1 MAVSKDDLVIN
12 ISADTVEYDK
22 ALEDSQKKT
31 SFLQS
36 AIDALSDEIKRFSSV
51 AEGSMRSY
59 ENSLDAV
66 NKSIESMHDISS
78 KTYGILD
85 AAMASFAA
93 FAGIKVVSK
102 IVSANQAFEMLNS
115 TVSKVPLFLNAFS
128 KSTLGIGVSVSSAI
142 VGLGLL
148 GSALEKSNND
158 FVRITGTVIKLAAI
172 VSGGLSAMLLSLAS
186 FVGGIFEKAGLK
198 MQESIQLAIAEFDKF
213 EDATRSLNFVIK
225 ALSKTFSNGLGNNE
239 QWRSAMDDLRSTTLY
254 TTADITSSV
263 MTLVKAGATI
273 GLSFEQQVTLL
284 KRSADI
290 AASSGKSLDSVVSS
304 LLGSLQSAAPQELSL
319 VDYGVDVSNAAVST
333 SKYIK
338 TIGLSVNQLDRQG
351 LAQARLNT
359 VLEQTDSLTGAAADR
374 TKTIAGGQQ
383 QLNKIIIERSIEIG
397 KYSILT
403 RNIIAL
409 QIKIESLWERA
420 PEPIIAMIA
429 VLQDFGSVALIVIG
443 KILKLTFYISA
454 MAAVVGVFNIAF
466 GTTISLFTTFLGV
479 AKYFG
484 AFFAVLLV
492 FNEAFAQLNE
502 GSTAFAETIESIKS
516 TFSETEKEVKKSAD
530 SFSFL
535 ESVFR
540 SVVSFAKIP
549 LVGLVQIIL
558 ELSKGI
564 VHLRKIFAS
573 DDDELAWALVLD
585 DLDSKINN
593 LSGDSTKSLI
603 SAMTSFGESS
613 AIAASGS
620 AQVADT
626 TKIAA
631 EAMKKYKENIL
642 STADSIGIGF
652 DVISERA
659 KITEDDLGKLY
670 LDSEKTKKELDKIFR
685 SNIPAEDAG
694 KKLAELRTEAIKL
707 EIDSEK
713 LRFNIYKKNE
723 EGIQSLNAKY
733 LNDSGRKIDAIKEE
747 TAYRI
752 KQIEAEEAG
761 LIRLG
766 KYRLEDRILVDER
779 IRQEKKSRDSAISGE
794 QEKHLEKIN
803 DLKKTIAQINAEIYG
818 FDKNE
823 IVSIKLKT
831 EAKLEEL
838 RKTEQQLRASN
849 DLSKKAKSLLSI
861 ERESLALAEKT
872 RIQNVMKD
880 AYDEILKKTDDLKAQ
895 SLDLNATQQEKLKHE
910 LDGQLKLIELE
921 KERLKVRGL
930 LPTVG
935 APTEEQSRLIEGFEA
950 QKKALTEINALKS
963 KAAPSQEFE
972 AAKMVGDDI
981 AQSITGAF
989 KGGAMGMMEGFGS
1002 VLDAVQGL
1010 IDFIPNMLSKIEHV
1024 LTSLTEL
1031 PAKILAG
1038 VQGVFSAALKFVSDF
1053 IPNIAASAE
1062 KIIKAAIDFLTKLPD
1077 VFATLLSKLPDI
1089 ILGLVDRLP
1098 ELVKKFA
1105 NALVA
1110 SGPKITMSLVKS
1122 LIKNGPHIAKNIAWM
1137 LAVELPKA
1145 IAEGIWDALK
1155 QVLSGKFNLADMFDT
1170 SSISDTFKKIGTAL
1184 TGEASRLFSVT
1195 DFGTGTE
1202 SIQQTALQTA
1212 NAINKAF
1219 NDGVNLLMKAWKW
1232 LLDMVI
1238 NPLINGLRAVWLWI
1252 YDTIIQPIFN
1262 GLKAVWSWVY
1272 DTIISPFINALT
1284 SAWNAIKSGII
1295 DPLINGLSNAAN
1307 GLRDALKPLIGAG
1320 QNIVN
1325 GIKDGLN
1332 AILSKISDAFY
1343 NIGKNLVKGLVDSLG
1358 SIGGVIGKAIGGLPS
1373 VSVSIPSFFAHG
1385 GIVGGAANVVGNSY
1399 RNDTIP
1405 AMLSPGEAV
1414 IPRSAMRDPA
1424 IAEAVKAILS
1434 GGGISRFANGM
1445 MPSLSPAASQSSI
1458 ELGGI
1463 TINTT
1468 QSIDADFVRL
1478 KLMPTIQKEL
1488 RRASL
1493 DGQTVIYKTGVR

>member
-1 MAVSKDDLVIN
+1 MAVSKDDITIN
-12 ISADTVEYDK
+12 VSVESGSAEKKLDHLADSIRSVGNAQENASKQTSIAGD
-22 ALEDSQKKT
+22 ALETFGKIAAAAAQT
-31 SFLQS
+31 SS
-36 AIDALSDEIKRFSSV
+36 AGDAL
-51 AEGSMRSY
+51 
-59 ENSLDAV
+59 
-66 NKSIESMHDISS
+66 
-78 KTYGILD
+78 
-85 AAMASFAA
+85 
-93 FAGIKVVSK
+93 
-102 IVSANQAFEMLNS
+102 
-115 TVSKVPLFLNAFS
+115 
-128 KSTLGIGVSVSSAI
+128 
-142 VGLGLL
+142 
-148 GSALEKSNND
+148 
-158 FVRITGTVIKLAAI
+158 
-172 VSGGLSAMLLSLAS
+172 
-186 FVGGIFEKAGLK
+186 
-198 MQESIQLAIAEFDKF
+198 
-213 EDATRSLNFVIK
+213 ATFGK
-225 ALSKTFSNGLGNNE
+225 
-239 QWRSAMDDLRSTTLY
+239 
-254 TTADITSSV
+254 
-263 MTLVKAGATI
+263 
-273 GLSFEQQVTLL
+273 
-284 KRSADI
+284 I
-290 AASSGKSLDSVVSS
+290 AA
-304 LLGSLQSAAPQELSL
+304 AA
-319 VDYGVDVSNAAVST
+319 AAA
-333 SKYIK
+333 YYAIIEPIK
-338 TIGLSVNQLDRQG
+338 EVYSEYKKNYD
-351 LAQARLNT
+351 AQARLSGAIRRAGEDVGSTLAMLNEYSNSLVETGKASGDT
-359 VLEQTDSLTGAAADR
+359 V
-374 TKTIAGGQQ
+374 
-383 QLNKIIIERSIEIG
+383 
-397 KYSILT
+397 
-403 RNIIAL
+403 
-409 QIKIESLWERA
+409 
-420 PEPIIAMIA
+420 
-429 VLQDFGSVALIVIG
+429 VALITQAKSVG
-443 KILKLTFYISA
+443 LATDKIEALISA
-454 MAAVVGVFNIAF
+454 SLDLSAVTGK
-466 GTTISLFTTFLGV
+466 SL
-479 AKYFG
+479 
-484 AFFAVLLV
+484 
-492 FNEAFAQLNE
+492 NEAFGSLLATYKGQARALGDQASLVLDLTDAQLRNGKAVEVIGRAYKGASDEGLATFEGQANRTKNALDELKQALGEVVAEIVNAKSPTSTLGNTLNAITKSINE
-502 GSTAFAETIESIKS
+502 NKDEIVNWSKAIISAVIKVGSTMTEFALNVYKVLTYPVTKIWEFLAAWENLSNKVNKNSSSINKAISGFFGSIREKLGFATDVVSDLAETVDTKLAPGFDAIKDPINTAGAAVKRVAANFQELRDAANKSLDDLKKKLTDVAKSNALIGMGDFTQAAVKRQQDDREASDLDNKIKAGGLWNKQIASMVDKLKALNGEGFKLQTAELYRKELESMNKA
-516 TFSETEKEVKKSAD
+516 TESLHNEAAKYGKTQQEILAMELVAQTKLLDKERERLEAAGALAKVGPPTEAQSKILEGLEIQKKLLQDINAQKSAD
-530 SFSFL
+530 
-535 ESVFR
+535 
-540 SVVSFAKIP
+540 
-549 LVGLVQIIL
+549 
-558 ELSKGI
+558 
-564 VHLRKIFAS
+564 
-573 DDDELAWALVLD
+573 
-585 DLDSKINN
+585 
-593 LSGDSTKSLI
+593 
-603 SAMTSFGESS
+603 
-613 AIAASGS
+613 
-620 AQVADT
+620 
-626 TKIAA
+626 
-631 EAMKKYKENIL
+631 
-642 STADSIGIGF
+642 
-652 DVISERA
+652 
-659 KITEDDLGKLY
+659 
-670 LDSEKTKKELDKIFR
+670 
-685 SNIPAEDAG
+685 
-694 KKLAELRTEAIKL
+694 
-707 EIDSEK
+707 
-713 LRFNIYKKNE
+713 
-723 EGIQSLNAKY
+723 
-733 LNDSGRKIDAIKEE
+733 
-747 TAYRI
+747 
-752 KQIEAEEAG
+752 
-761 LIRLG
+761 
-766 KYRLEDRILVDER
+766 
-779 IRQEKKSRDSAISGE
+779 
-794 QEKHLEKIN
+794 
-803 DLKKTIAQINAEIYG
+803 
-818 FDKNE
+818 
-823 IVSIKLKT
+823 
-831 EAKLEEL
+831 
-838 RKTEQQLRASN
+838 
-849 DLSKKAKSLLSI
+849 
-861 ERESLALAEKT
+861 
-872 RIQNVMKD
+872 
-880 AYDEILKKTDDLKAQ
+880 
-895 SLDLNATQQEKLKHE
+895 
-910 LDGQLKLIELE
+910 
-921 KERLKVRGL
+921 
-930 LPTVG
+930 
-935 APTEEQSRLIEGFEA
+935 
-950 QKKALTEINALKS
+950 
-963 KAAPSQEFE
+963 APSQEYE
-972 AAKMVGDDI
+972 SAKMAGDDM
-981 AQSITGAF
+981 AKSITGAF
-989 KGGAMGMMEGFGS
+989 KGGAMGMIEGFGS

-1062 KIIKAAIDFLTKLPD
+1062 KIINAAIDFLTKLPD